1 MQYRVERSE
10 PIRARLRSSHPSI
23 ADETERLE
31 ALSMPPGLLGVA
43 VPPLDEPPRTPASAR
58 VLCTMLTRELG
69 RELRVRH
76 AVEASSNL
84 EGLEFAQRFLK
95 ERLGEGRTPGRAD
108 DRELLRNGAFVS
120 ELLARRLGAR
130 WIDLESDQS
139 VRWAMGVPTE
149 RGDEIIRIWPFARV
163 HRFVT
168 MGHRE
173 RDLVSY
179 ALELEVR
186 AR

>member
-1 MQYRVERSE
+1 
-10 PIRARLRSSHPSI
+10 
-23 ADETERLE
+23 
-31 ALSMPPGLLGVA
+31 
-43 VPPLDEPPRTPASAR
+43 
-58 VLCTMLTRELG
+58 
-69 RELRVRH
+69 
-76 AVEASSNL
+76 VEASNNL
-84 EGLEFAQRFLK
+84 EGLELAQRFLK
-95 ERLGEGRTPGRAD
+95 ERIGEGRPPGRED
-108 DRELLRNGAFVS
+108 ERELLRTGAFVS

-149 RGDEIIRIWPFARV
+149 HGDEIIRIWPFARV
-163 HRFVT
+163 LRFVT

-186 AR
+186 TR